1 MTHVFNDPATFDEDA
16 LAGFSK
22 LYSDLVRPV
31 TGGVVRRHPGAQGK
45 VAVLYGGGSGH
56 YPLFFGLVGPGLA
69 DGAIVGNIFTSPS
82 ADHAYNVARAAER
95 GGGVIFTYGNYA
107 GDVMNFGLAGDRLIS
122 EGIDARQVIIT
133 DDVWSAPPTEIR
145 KRRGIA
151 GDVVVFKI
159 LSAAAETGA
168 GIDEVERLGNL
179 ANDRTRSVGVAFTG
193 CTMPGDDHPLFT
205 VEPGMM
211 GVGLGIHGEPGLSTE
226 PVESSSDLAKRLV
239 QAVMSEAPTSSGKI
253 GVILNGLGGTK
264 YEELFVLWNDVA
276 PLLEARGYELV
287 DPEVGEL
294 VTSLDMAGLSLT
306 VVWLDEELE
315 PLWKA
320 PHYSPAWRK
329 GAIGLQVEEQ
339 DSAET
344 VVSYTDEIRTGT
356 PESQAAAADLVQA
369 LTVALATISDKEED
383 LARLDSIAGDGDHG
397 RGMKRGLEAALSAAQ
412 KAAEQGAGVATVLSR
427 AGAAWAAQ
435 AGGTSGVLWGSALK
449 EASSQL
455 FDDQSVDATMIAA
468 AVQTFSDTLARL
480 GKASVNDKTMLD
492 AAVPFTTSFTTD
504 IAAGRDL
511 KPAWSTAAEAATV
524 AAQATAS
531 LVPKVGRARPHAEK
545 SVGTPDPGAVSFAL
559 IVSSMV
565 EGK

>member
-16 LAGFSK
+16 LAGFCK
-22 LYSDLVRPV
+22 LYPDLVRPV

-69 DGAIVGNIFTSPS
+69 DGAVVGNIFTSPS
-82 ADHAYNVARAAER
+82 ADFAYNVARAAER

-107 GDVMNFGLAGDRLIS
+107 GDVMNFNLAGDRLIS

-133 DDVWSAPPTEIR
+133 DDVWSAPISEIR

-151 GDVVVFKI
+151 GDIVVFKI

-168 GIDEVERLGNL
+168 SIDEVERLGNL

-226 PVESSSDLAKRLV
+226 PVESSADLAARLV
-239 QAVMSEAPTSSGKI
+239 QAVMSEAPTPSGKI

-276 PLLEARGYELV
+276 PLLEERGYELV

-329 GAIGLQVEEQ
+329 GAMVYQAEGQE
-339 DSAET
+339 STET
-344 VVSYTDEIRTGT
+344 VVQSSDEIREGA
-356 PESQAAAADLVQA
+356 PESQAAAAALVDA
-369 LTVALATISDKEED
+369 LTTAFDTVSSKEEE
-383 LARLDSIAGDGDHG
+383 LGRLDSIAGDGDHG
-397 RGMKRGLEAALSAAQ
+397 RGMKRGLEAGLSAARD
-412 KAAEQGAGVATVLSR
+412 AAEQGAGVATVLSR
-427 AGAAWAAQ
+427 AGSAWAAQ

-449 EASSQL
+449 AASDQL
-455 FDDQSVDATMIAA
+455 SDDQGVDATMIAA
-468 AVQTFSDTLARL
+468 AVKTFTDTLARL
-480 GKASVNDKTMLD
+480 GKASLNDKTMLD
-492 AAVPFTTSFTTD
+492 AAIPFTTSFTAD
-504 IAAGRDL
+504 IASGRDL
-511 KPAWSTAAEAATV
+511 RTAWAAAAEVATK
-524 AAQATAS
+524 AAQATAD

-559 IVSSMV
+559 IVSSV
-565 EGK
+565 EEK